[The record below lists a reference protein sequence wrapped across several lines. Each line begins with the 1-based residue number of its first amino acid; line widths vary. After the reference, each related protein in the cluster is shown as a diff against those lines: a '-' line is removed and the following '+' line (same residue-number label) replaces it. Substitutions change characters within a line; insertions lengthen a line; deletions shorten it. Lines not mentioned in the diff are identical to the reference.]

1 MTMVHDLVIVVAV
14 IHGVER
20 SLNNASWVKRRDKT
34 ETVLHYVV
42 LVIFAH
48 TKNRVSTYLR
58 AIKHEASVVFK
69 IAYNRGS
76 DLIVLLIVP
85 MHVLAFISRAS

>member
-1 MTMVHDLVIVVAV
+1 MTMVHDLMIVVAV
-14 IHGVER
+14 IHSVER

-48 TKNRVSTYLR
+48 TNK
-58 AIKHEASVVFK
+58 
-69 IAYNRGS
+69 
-76 DLIVLLIVP
+76 
-85 MHVLAFISRAS
+85 